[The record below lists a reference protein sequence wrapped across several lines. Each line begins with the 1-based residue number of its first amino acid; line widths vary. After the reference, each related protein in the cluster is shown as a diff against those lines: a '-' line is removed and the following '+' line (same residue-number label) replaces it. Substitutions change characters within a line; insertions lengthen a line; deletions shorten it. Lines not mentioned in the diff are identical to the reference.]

1 MKIAIIGAGA
11 MGCLFGAYLS
21 THHEVTLID
30 VYPPQIEAINRTGVT
45 VKEADEEVCYPGVK
59 AVPIGCKLPVQD
71 VLIVFVKNTQTE
83 QALMQTKEL
92 IDEHSLVL
100 TLQNGAGNDKV
111 LSKFLPDGQIV
122 VGTTKHNSINLG
134 GGKVHHGSSG
144 TTYVGSLTGNEAAAQ
159 KIAELFNGCGIE
171 TETSDDINR
180 MIWAKLF
187 INLSVN
193 TITSL
198 MNAPICFMK
207 DESAWN
213 AAKML
218 VHEAIGVA
226 AADGYRFDEEEILN
240 TIMDTVVNDH
250 GGCTSMCQDRRRKI
264 KTEVDHINGFIV
276 EKGKSYDIP
285 TPYSEMMI
293 SLIHAMEA
301 TYEF

>member
-45 VKEADEEVCYPGVK
+45 VEEADEDVCYPGVK

-144 TTYVGSLTGNEAAAQ
+144 TTYVGS
-159 KIAELFNGCGIE
+159 
-171 TETSDDINR
+171 
-180 MIWAKLF
+180 
-187 INLSVN
+187 
-193 TITSL
+193 
-198 MNAPICFMK
+198 
-207 DESAWN
+207 
-213 AAKML
+213 
-218 VHEAIGVA
+218 
-226 AADGYRFDEEEILN
+226 
-240 TIMDTVVNDH
+240 
-250 GGCTSMCQDRRRKI
+250 
-264 KTEVDHINGFIV
+264 
-276 EKGKSYDIP
+276 
-285 TPYSEMMI
+285 
-293 SLIHAMEA
+293 
-301 TYEF
+301 